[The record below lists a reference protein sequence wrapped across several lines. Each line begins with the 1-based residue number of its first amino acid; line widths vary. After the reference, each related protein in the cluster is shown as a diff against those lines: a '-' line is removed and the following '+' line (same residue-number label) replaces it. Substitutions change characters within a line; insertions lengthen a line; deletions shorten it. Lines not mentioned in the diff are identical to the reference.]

1 MSEKKRINHVGQLK
15 QLLFIPLM
23 GMLLIFSST
32 NVMARA
38 LDSVINLQTSKDTT
52 VYRVVQETAKF
63 PGGDQ
68 ALLEFI
74 TANLNYPKIA
84 KEKGIEGRV
93 YVELVINE
101 DGAVTNAE
109 AKLSPDPLLT
119 KEAIRLVN
127 SLPKWI
133 PGKMDGKAVKVRF
146 TMPVTFRLPVKETP
160 PAK

>member
-1 MSEKKRINHVGQLK
+1 
-15 QLLFIPLM
+15 
-23 GMLLIFSST
+23 
-32 NVMARA
+32 MARA

-93 YVELVINE
+93 YVEFVINE